1 MSETD
6 LGSNATPVAGGAE
19 VVVLNAVHRCLL
31 AQLRQPF
38 GVFAQ
43 RWAAFPPPSANFEEG
58 FDLRVL
64 APLCAVWARW
74 SSDVAR
80 ELVQSA
86 ANVQGYD
93 GSFPAFVTPG
103 NRVSSLRAWPNFAT
117 AAWVTNRVAP
127 SADFLAWLIPSLER
141 YLEWAWRY
149 YDVDH
154 GPPRWPQAEESW
166 IPEIW
171 QPDVRTVDL
180 TVFLL
185 LEFEAGLF
193 LVEHSHVG
201 GIVSARWAARVR
213 QLSSHLQFF
222 FDGASGIYR
231 DRAHDGRFVA
241 RRTLCT
247 FLPLLVPSCPPG
259 VRARLAHELTEW
271 YDPQR
276 RGFRAW
282 EPWPEDESAPPVR
295 VEHQPF
301 LMWALVRH
309 MTPEA
314 QSFIQRILAQAAGRT
329 IEHVMEAV
337 SLALGTAP
345 AGAPACEG
353 LPVAHRPWT
362 WAAAVVGML
371 LLFGTGWH
379 MMHRPSLP
387 GTTGEALLNLARER
401 YDAGDHAAVIAL
413 CQEFL
418 AISKATNG
426 PVRVLLGNA
435 FYRTGR
441 YRDAEV
447 EYRAALQDEA
457 SSLHALYNLGLALY
471 HQGREE
477 EAAHVFEQFA
487 EAYRTD
493 YPELASRARIALS
506 LIRRNPSSPEPTI
519 H

>member
-1 MSETD
+1 
-6 LGSNATPVAGGAE
+6 
-19 VVVLNAVHRCLL
+19 
-31 AQLRQPF
+31 
-38 GVFAQ
+38 
-43 RWAAFPPPSANFEEG
+43 
-58 FDLRVL
+58 
-64 APLCAVWARW
+64 
-74 SSDVAR
+74 
-80 ELVQSA
+80 
-86 ANVQGYD
+86 
-93 GSFPAFVTPG
+93 
-103 NRVSSLRAWPNFAT
+103 
-117 AAWVTNRVAP
+117 
-127 SADFLAWLIPSLER
+127 
-141 YLEWAWRY
+141 
-149 YDVDH
+149 
-154 GPPRWPQAEESW
+154 
-166 IPEIW
+166 
-171 QPDVRTVDL
+171 
-180 TVFLL
+180 
-185 LEFEAGLF
+185 
-193 LVEHSHVG
+193 
-201 GIVSARWAARVR
+201 
-213 QLSSHLQFF
+213 
-222 FDGASGIYR
+222 
-231 DRAHDGRFVA
+231 
-241 RRTLCT
+241 
-247 FLPLLVPSCPPG
+247 
-259 VRARLAHELTEW
+259 
-271 YDPQR
+271 
-276 RGFRAW
+276 
-282 EPWPEDESAPPVR
+282 
-295 VEHQPF
+295 
-301 LMWALVRH
+301 MWALVRH